1 MLRGEKLMQARE
13 PHWTDTDT
21 ERDPR
26 PKDLDEHVEMRRKG
40 KRLQDVELPKGF
52 RLISERVK
60 QHWMLNQLVWGFWLG
75 WGKTDRHGTRGPD
88 EYTHFARFYP
98 QVAEDTQMRWAIDDF
113 RRELEKQ
120 EELDLEA
127 MKNFLPTPINAN
139 GYKGEIM
146 PQRNWHKT
154 HLRFAS

>member
-1 MLRGEKLMQARE
+1 MKANSISTKNVLE

-75 WGKTDRHGTRGPD
+75 WGKTDRHGTPTSRGS
-88 EYTHFARFYP
+88 TR
-98 QVAEDTQMRWAIDDF
+98 RWPKT
-113 RRELEKQ
+113 RRCAGLSTTS
-120 EELDLEA
+120 A
-127 MKNFLPTPINAN
+127 
-139 GYKGEIM
+139 
-146 PQRNWHKT
+146 
-154 HLRFAS
+154 ASSRSRKSWISKR